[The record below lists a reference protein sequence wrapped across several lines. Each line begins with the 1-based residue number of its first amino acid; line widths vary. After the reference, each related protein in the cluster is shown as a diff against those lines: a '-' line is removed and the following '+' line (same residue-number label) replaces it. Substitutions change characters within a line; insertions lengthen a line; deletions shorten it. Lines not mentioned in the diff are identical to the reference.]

1 VNEPPP
7 PPLQTLLA
15 GMQRAGLD
23 VGVYGLLDAFWLALQ
38 PGFRLDVAS
47 PGETNLPPTEIPN
60 YQGQLPLPPGPPPA
74 PESGKRQA
82 PEPLQKTAEE
92 DEEKVDEKVG
102 IFEAGAGEDEKQTS
116 PASPLRIPAASALA
130 EKLPLARSMR
140 PLRRLFKNPLILEL
154 DEEATVD
161 ATAEAGGM
169 LMPVLRP
176 RSERWYELVIER
188 LRSLHGCLV

>member
-1 VNEPPP
+1 V
-7 PPLQTLLA
+7 
-15 GMQRAGLD
+15 
-23 VGVYGLLDAFWLALQ
+23 
-38 PGFRLDVAS
+38 
-47 PGETNLPPTEIPN
+47 
-60 YQGQLPLPPGPPPA
+60 PA
-74 PESGKRQA
+74 PVTAWSASGARFRQT
-82 PEPLQKTAEE
+82 PGSGPLKKT
-92 DEEKVDEKVG
+92 DEEKVGEKVG
-102 IFEAGAGEDEKQTS
+102 VFEAGAGEDEKQTS

-154 DEEATVD
+154 DEEAAVD